1 MALPSFWVSSM
12 KFVAIDFETA
22 NRSATSA
29 CAIGLVVVENEA
41 ITRQEHFLIKPP
53 SREFEFTYVHGLTW
67 QDVAKAP
74 TFGELWPQIN
84 NILSGAEFFAAHNA
98 SFDRNV
104 LHQCCDCYGVERP
117 VQPFQCTVQLARRT
131 WNIRP
136 TKLPNVCDYLNIELE
151 HHQALSDASACAQIV
166 IKSGQV
172 ARV

>member
-1 MALPSFWVSSM
+1 M

-29 CAIGLVVVENEA
+29 CAIGLVTVENGA
-41 ITRQEHFLIKPP
+41 ITQQEHFLIRPP

-67 QDVAKAP
+67 KDVAKAP
-74 TFGELWPQIN
+74 TFGDLWPQIST
-84 NILSGAEFFAAHNA
+84 IMSGAEFFAAHNA
-98 SFDRNV
+98 SFDQKV
-104 LHQCCDCYGVERP
+104 LHECCDWYGLDRP
-117 VQPFQCTVQLARRT
+117 VQSFQCTVQLARRI

-136 TKLPNVCDYLNIELE
+136 TKLPNVCEYLNIELE

-172 ARV
+172 AKV